1 MNQGERSAPAVPRL
15 LKLFYG
21 ILVLIALLL
30 AAALFV
36 PVLDGPDS
44 RKHANESVA
53 VGKLRE
59 INTLQTKYAAAH
71 PQEGFACELPLLR
84 SLEPPEHADYDPLE
98 FLVLGTHAGYKIA
111 LRSCY
116 ADAAGLVVH
125 YQVTAVPTE
134 RGVTGFRAFCTDDTG
149 QLWYDA
155 AGSEM
160 HCLTSRHPL

>member
-1 MNQGERSAPAVPRL
+1 MKQDEQLAPATPRL
-15 LKLFYG
+15 LKFFYA
-21 ILVLIALLL
+21 IPALLL
-30 AAALFV
+30 AAALFI

-44 RKHANESVA
+44 RKHANEAVA
-53 VGKLRE
+53 VGKLRH

-71 PQEGFACELPLLR
+71 PQKGFACELPLLR
-84 SLEPPEHADYDPLE
+84 YLEPLERAGYDPSE
-98 FLVLGTHAGYKIA
+98 FLALGTHAGYKIA
-111 LRSCY
+111 LRNCH

-155 AGSEM
+155 DGSETN
-160 HCLTSRHPL
+160 CLTSKHPLS